1 MTFSGD
7 GEHEMNSTGTVA
19 ADTSAG
25 LSRENIDR
33 GRSALRER
41 VLITPVVRSED
52 VDRGAGTR
60 LWLKA
65 ENLQRGG
72 SFKVRGA
79 LLAVGRLAAAGSRGV
94 LAQSTGNH
102 AIAVAVAA
110 RECGL
115 ATVTVMP
122 TDASPVKVRRLRELG
137 AEVIQVGR
145 LLDERLAEVERL
157 SAERG
162 YDIVDPYQ
170 DPDVVTGQGTAT
182 AELISQAEVA
192 GTPLDALVIPVGG
205 GSALAGACLAAEGR
219 DLDVLAAEPE
229 AVPALT
235 AALAA
240 GAPVTV
246 AAGTTI
252 ADGLRPDRIGA
263 LPFSLVRDRVTAVHT
278 VTEPQIRAAMRLA
291 VTGARL
297 AVEPAA
303 ATALAAA
310 RALALAEPGRYKNIG
325 VLLSGGNLDPGLL
338 GSVLADADTDVN
350 AADSAADGGH

>member
-1 MTFSGD
+1 MKT
-7 GEHEMNSTGTVA
+7 A
-19 ADTSAG
+19 AAATAS
-25 LSRENIDR
+25 LSREDIDR
-33 GRSALRER
+33 GRRALRGR
-41 VLITPVVRSED
+41 VLATPVVRSED
-52 VDRGAGTR
+52 VDRITGTR

-115 ATVTVMP
+115 PTVIVLP

-137 AEVIQVGR
+137 AEVVQVGR
-145 LLDERLAEVERL
+145 LLDERVAEVERI
-157 SAERG
+157 SAARG
-162 YDIVDPYQ
+162 YDVVDPYQ

-182 AELISQAEVA
+182 AELIDQAEAA
-192 GTPLDALVIPVGG
+192 GDHLDALVIPVGG
-205 GSALAGACLAAEGR
+205 GSALAGACLAAVDHG
-219 DLDVLAAEPE
+219 LDVLAAEPA

-235 AALAA
+235 AALQA

-246 AAGTTI
+246 AAADTI
-252 ADGLRPDRIGA
+252 ADGLRPERIGA
-263 LPFSLVRDRVTAVHT
+263 LPFALVRSRVTAVRT
-278 VTEPQIRAAMRLA
+278 VTEPRIREALRLA
-291 VTGARL
+291 ATAARL
-297 AVEPAA
+297 VVEPAA

-310 RALALAEPGRYKNIG
+310 WDVALAEPGRYRNIG
-325 VLLSGGNLDPGLL
+325 VLLSGGNVEPGLL
-338 GSVLADADTDVN
+338 GSVLL
-350 AADSAADGGH
+350 G